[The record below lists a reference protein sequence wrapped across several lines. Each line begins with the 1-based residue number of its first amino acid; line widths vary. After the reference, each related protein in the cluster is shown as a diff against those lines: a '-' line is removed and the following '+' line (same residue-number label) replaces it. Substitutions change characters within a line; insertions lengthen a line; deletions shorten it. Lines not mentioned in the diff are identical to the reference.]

1 MNLVLPLLAAAAA
14 SAIPAT
20 PAPTPAT
27 PAPTPAPRAA
37 CREAIMQVR
46 AQAGLPALDRGN
58 AQPGDGLLIA
68 AVDKRIDDC
77 RVLVMAR
84 DTRDIRPE
92 PEFTQRR
99 AELLPAR

>member
-1 MNLVLPLLAAAAA
+1 MNLAIPLLAAAAA

-20 PAPTPAT
+20 PAHSPER
-27 PAPTPAPRAA
+27 RAA
-37 CREAIMQVR
+37 CRETITPVR
-46 AQAGLPALDRGN
+46 EQAGLPKLERG
-58 AQPGDGLLIA
+58 AARPGEGLLIA

-92 PEFTQRR
+92 PEPSDGR
-99 AELLPAR
+99 ARLLPAR